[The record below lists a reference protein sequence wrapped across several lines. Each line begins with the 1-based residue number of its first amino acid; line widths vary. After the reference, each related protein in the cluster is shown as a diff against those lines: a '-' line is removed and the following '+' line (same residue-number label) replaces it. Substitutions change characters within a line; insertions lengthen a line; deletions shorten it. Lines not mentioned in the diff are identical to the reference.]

1 MEETKVEI
9 QGGVFHFYFDFSA
22 SSQLHEVSL
31 SSFQITNATLC
42 TAHKEIIIGKS
53 LGFHSETRKMGM
65 LVDKSSLNKILFGI
79 GENCHLNF
87 VGGIS
92 KRGKSIF
99 RYNWRE

>member
-1 MEETKVEI
+1 M
-9 QGGVFHFYFDFSA
+9 FHFYFDFSA

-31 SSFQITNATLC
+31 SSFQITNAALC
-42 TAHKEIIIGKS
+42 TAHKDTHNLNHHRQKVFIA
-53 LGFHSETRKMGM
+53 ETRKMGM